1 MGRCSLHRNGHYPG
15 DVIQLP
21 KISASQSLQVHA
33 EVRSIEELDRLE
45 IVWKRQVIKS
55 VRATGGVTELMAD
68 IELDA
73 NETGWIIAR
82 AFGKTGKTVH
92 FAHSSPV
99 YVQKG
104 QDRGI
109 VAKDVEFLI
118 AWIDREVKFYE
129 NLMSFRSEPDREE
142 ILTMFRK
149 ARAVYKG
156 LVATPDSAR

>member
-1 MGRCSLHRNGHYPG
+1 MLFFTVNGHYPG

-21 KISASQSLQVHA
+21 RTSAGSQSLKVHA
-33 EVRSIEELDRLE
+33 EVRSIDELDRLE

-55 VRATGGVTELMAD
+55 VRATAAVTELIAD
-68 IELDA
+68 TELNA
-73 NETGWIIAR
+73 KETGWIIAR

-118 AWIDREVKFYE
+118 AWIDREVRFYE
-129 NLMSFRSEPDREE
+129 NLMSFRSPADREE
-142 ILTMFRK
+142 LLTMFRK
-149 ARAVYKG
+149 ARAVYEG
-156 LVATPDSAR
+156 LAAAQDSAR

>member
-1 MGRCSLHRNGHYPG
+1 
-15 DVIQLP
+15 
-21 KISASQSLQVHA
+21 
-33 EVRSIEELDRLE
+33 
-45 IVWKRQVIKS
+45 
-55 VRATGGVTELMAD
+55 
-68 IELDA
+68 
-73 NETGWIIAR
+73 
-82 AFGKTGKTVH
+82 
-92 FAHSSPV
+92 HSSPV